1 MIPLSYAQ
9 RRMWFINRFE
19 GPSATYNI
27 PLLLRCRGPLD
38 TATLRAAFQDV
49 MARHEV
55 LRTVFTEVDGQPY
68 QRILDPADLEL
79 PWTDWGRVA
88 PERVSG
94 VIASVTGSWFD
105 LAADVPLRG
114 CVVRSADEEFLV
126 VLVIHHIAGDG
137 GSLAP
142 LARDVSA
149 AYRARV
155 SGTAPDWPELRVQ
168 YSDYALWQREL
179 LGDENDPDSVVTA
192 QTAYWRE
199 ELAGISRPLPLPLDR
214 PRPAVASFRGE
225 TVPVGLSDSL
235 FAEVEELAQARGV
248 TVSMVLQSALAVL
261 LHRLSGQEDIT
272 IGSPIAGRTDEALND
287 LVGFFVN
294 TWALRLKLN
303 SERTFGWVLE
313 QVRQKAIAAYDHQD
327 VPFERLVELLRPERS
342 TAHHPLFQVVL
353 AWQNNTPPRLDLPG
367 LTVTMEPLPT
377 HSAKFD
383 LFFNLAPDGATGSAV
398 GEIEYA
404 TDLFDRSTVEEIAA
418 RFVAVVDEVVA
429 DPGTVVGVPDG
440 GGSGARLDDAERR
453 KILVEWNDTARAFP
467 CPGPVHLLFEE
478 QAALRPDA
486 IALRWAGGSTLTYGE
501 LNRWANHIAWDLKER
516 GVGPETVVGIGIR
529 RGPAMIAAVL
539 GVLKAGGAYLP
550 LEPALPADRVAG
562 MLADAGCALV
572 LSSPHTERWGVPDG
586 VALVEVADTWAEA
599 AGTWAEVTGTGPS
612 GADQDPQPHAAP
624 GRTPERRTPER
635 TAADRNPE
643 PTAGPD
649 STAYII
655 FTSGSTGKPKG
666 VAVTH
671 RPVLNLLHW
680 CYRTFAFGPDDVA
693 LCVTSLGFD
702 LSVFDVFGLLGC
714 GGGLYIADGV
724 QQRDPQLLLD
734 VLLTE
739 PITYWDSVPTTLN
752 QVASQFTDGHT
763 YRGTDN
769 LRLVFLSGDYTPL
782 SLPDEVRRVFTGA
795 EIVSLGGATEAT
807 VWSNYF
813 RVREID
819 PSWRSIPYGKPI
831 DNARYYVLDDDM
843 EPCPVGVEGDLYIGG
858 DCLCVGY
865 VNRPE
870 LTAERFVRDPFSAR
884 AGDRLYRTGDRASFF
899 PDGNICFLGRADN
912 QVKLRGFRVEPGEV
926 EHTLVRHPAVRQ
938 AIVTAREDRPG
949 DLRLVAYVVPDP
961 GAPVP
966 AGGSDDQVAEW
977 QEVYD
982 QAYSDDGGHGFGED
996 FTGWNSSYTGTPIP
1010 LEEMR
1015 AWRDAAVDSVLR
1027 HSPQRVLEIGAG
1039 SGLLLAHLAG
1049 HVAQYWA
1056 TDLSRAA
1063 VERLRAQVDPAG
1075 LGDRVRLRHQAADD
1089 VTGLPPGGFDTVLL
1103 NSVVQYFPDDGY
1115 LARVLD
1121 GAWELLAPGG
1131 RIVLGDLRRARS
1143 LPTLQTGV
1151 QRAKHPDAAPDVLR
1165 TTVEQAVLLEKELVV
1180 DPEWFLSWARR
1191 AGAAGTDVRVKHGTH
1206 HNELTRHRYEVVLHK
1221 PRGPEP
1227 GGAPHPLADIPA
1239 LAWEGDLDRLADR
1252 VRGTARP
1259 ALRITGVP
1267 NARLTEEAAAARAL
1281 GLDDSAPP
1289 TTPPLDPAEITA
1301 WAARH
1306 GWEAVPTWSP
1316 DAVDLLDV
1324 VVLREPT
1331 AGTALTGTCRA
1342 ATDERPRANDPAAAA
1357 AVTALLPALRT
1368 HLRESLP
1375 EYMVPAAVVPIAT
1388 VPLTDNGKPD
1398 RRALPAPDYTAG
1410 AGRAPADAAE
1420 ESLCALFA
1428 AVLGLDRVGVD
1439 DNFFAI
1445 GGHSLLATRLV
1456 SRIRGEHGV
1465 EIPIRVVFQSPTVAE
1480 LADHLTTLSDVRPP
1494 LAPRERPERLPLSY
1508 AQQRLWF
1515 IHRFEGASATYN
1527 IALALRLR
1535 GDIDAA
1541 ALRRAVH
1548 DVVVRHESL
1557 RTVFGEADGQPHQRI
1572 LEPAAVTVPWQERE
1586 VTEAELPGLLREE
1599 ARRPFD
1605 LSAEI
1610 PFRSWLLRTGE
1621 HDAVFLIGAHHIAA
1635 DGWSALPLAQD
1646 LTTAYEARRADRAPG
1661 WEPLPV
1667 QYADY
1672 TLWQREL
1679 LGDDATPGSRYRR
1692 QLDYWTTQLAGLPE
1706 TVSPP
1711 ADRPRPAVASYA
1723 GDLVPLA
1730 IDPRLTDGVRRLAQE
1745 HGATVSMV
1753 LQAALAAL
1761 LTRLGAGTDVPIG
1774 SPIAGRTDEAL
1785 GRLVGFFVN
1794 TWVLRADTSGDPAF
1808 TELLGRVRESSLAAY
1823 DHQDIPFEH
1832 LVEVLNP
1839 VRSPAHHPLFQVCL
1853 ALQNNARPE
1862 FDLPGLTVSEEPFAL
1877 RTARFD
1883 LFISLTEHDDDAAAP
1898 ARIEGFAEYATELF
1912 DAGTVTALLDRWLH
1926 LLRQVVAAP
1935 DTPIGA
1941 VDVLAGHER
1950 AALTRFGGRGRDARF
1965 AAGTL
1970 HERFAATA
1978 AANPDATAL
1987 VTADA
1992 TRTWTYAELDRWAN
2006 RLAHHFRARG
2016 ALPHSRVA
2024 LVLERSPLLVAA
2036 VLGVLKAGATYVPV
2050 DPTHPP
2056 ERVDFLLADL
2066 DPALTVDETLTEADL
2081 DGLPATP
2088 PDTAGV
2094 GEHAVAYVMYT
2105 SGSTGRPKG
2114 VEVTHRNVVDLAL
2127 DDCFAGDA
2135 HRRVLLHSPHTFD
2148 ASTYEMWVPLLGGGT
2163 AVVAR
2168 AGRPDTAEL
2177 ARAITERGVTGL
2189 WLTAGL
2195 FAVMAEQ
2202 HAACFRAVREVWA
2215 GGDVLSPTA
2224 VRAVLDACPGTTVVN
2239 GYGPTETTTFASR
2252 HRVAAS
2258 AQCTDPLPI
2267 GTPMDGSRLLVL
2279 DDRLRPVPPGVVGEL
2294 YIGGDG
2300 VARGYAGRPGLTAT
2314 RFVPDPS
2321 GPPGSRTY
2329 RTGDLVRW
2337 DAAGRLHYVSRS
2349 DDQIKLRGFRVE
2361 PGELETVLRDQDGV
2375 ANAVVAVRRDRL
2387 GDRGMVAYVVP
2398 DGSASTGRD
2407 AAEQIGEWRE
2417 IYDTM
2422 YGGTTVEADGVGEDF
2437 TGWNSSYTGS
2447 PIPLEEMRDWREAV
2461 LRRVRALRPRRV
2473 LEIGVGSGLL
2483 LGPLAPETEEYW
2495 GTDFSAPV
2503 VERLRAQTGA
2513 DPRLDGRITLRCQP
2527 ADDPEGLPAG
2537 HFDTVVLNSVVQYFP
2552 DADYLTRVL
2561 DLAMD
2566 RLAPGGRVL
2575 IGDVRN
2581 HRTLRAF
2588 SAAVHRCR
2596 RPDDGPAAVQAA
2608 VERAVL
2614 GEKELLADPGFFVRW
2629 AEARPDAVATD
2640 IRLKR
2645 GTHHNELTRHRYE
2658 VVLHKAPAS
2667 PLHLGELPEAVWGAE
2682 VRGLDGLEAALA
2694 RHGGGL
2700 RLTGI
2705 PNARLAGEAAEWGAT
2720 PELGGTLD
2728 PADLE
2733 EWGARRGIAVYCTWS
2748 ARAGDCFEAAVLP
2761 DVDAVC
2767 CDGLYRPAGA
2777 PSARQTN
2784 VPAVSRRVSR
2794 LPSVLR
2800 ERLASRLPE
2809 FMMPGEIV
2817 VLDRLP
2823 LTENGKVDRAALPA
2837 PDPVGGDHQAPRTP
2851 REEELAALFAEV
2863 LGLDR
2868 IGVHD
2873 DFFASGG
2880 HSLRLTR
2887 LVWRIHEDLGVD
2899 VPIRTVF
2906 QYPTVAELAVQM
2918 SADTEAAF
2926 EDPFA
2931 VLLPIRTEGHR
2942 PPLWWL
2948 HPGGGLS
2955 WPYLGFARQV
2965 DPDWP
2970 MYGIQARGFDG
2981 TTPPAGSIDEMVE
2994 DYLAQVLEVQPN
3006 GPYHLLGWSFGGT
3019 LAHAMAAELQRRG
3032 HEVALLALLDAAPS
3046 RHFTDLEAL
3055 DEAMVRRFLAN
3066 YMGHLAGME
3075 EYPSLVA
3082 TASSIF
3088 VGQMEQMRRFTS
3100 PRYRGDIVFFNA
3112 LLDPETH
3119 DKRELEE
3126 ELEVLWQEH
3135 VDGRVQRVDIACAHN
3150 EMYWPR
3156 NVAEISRTLNRI
3168 LRTGSH
3174 TDSTENGAERT
3185 GGHG

>member
-1 MIPLSYAQ
+1 MTPLSYAQ

-19 GPSATYNI
+19 GPSSTYNI
-27 PLLLRCRGPLD
+27 PLLLRCHGPLD
-38 TATLRAAFQDV
+38 TVALRAAFRDV
-49 MARHEV
+49 MVRHEV
-55 LRTVFTEVDGQPY
+55 LRTVFAETDGQPY
-68 QRILDPADLEL
+68 QRVLDPAEIEL
-79 PWTDWGRVA
+79 PWQDWGRVA
-88 PERVSG
+88 PERVPG
-94 VIASVTGSWFD
+94 VVASVSGSWFD
-105 LAADVPLRG
+105 LSTDVPLRG
-114 CVVRSADEEFLV
+114 CVLQSGDEEFLV

-142 LARDVSA
+142 LARDVST

-155 SGTAPDWPELRVQ
+155 TGTAPDWPELPVQ
-168 YSDYALWQREL
+168 YSDYALWQQEM
-179 LGDENDPDSVVTA
+179 LGDEKDPDSVVSV
-192 QTAYWRE
+192 QSAYWRE
-199 ELAGISRPLPLPLDR
+199 ELAGLSKPLPLPLDR
-214 PRPAVASFRGE
+214 PRPEVASFRGGS
-225 TVPVGLSDSL
+225 VPIGLS
-235 FAEVEELAQARGV
+235 AELRAAAEKLAQTNGV
-248 TVSMVLQSALAVL
+248 TTAIVLQAALVVL
-261 LHRLSGQEDIT
+261 LHRLGGGKDVT
-272 IGSPIAGRTDEALND
+272 VGSPIAGRTEDALSE

-294 TWALRLKLN
+294 SWTLRVQLTAD
-303 SERTFGWVLE
+303 RTFEWVLE
-313 QVRQKAIAAYDHQD
+313 QVRKKALAAYDHQD

-353 AWQNNTPPRLDLPG
+353 AWQNNTPPHLDLPG

-377 HSAKFD
+377 GSAKFD
-383 LFFNLAPDGATGSAV
+383 LFFNLAPDDSTGSVV

-404 TDLFDRSTVEEIAA
+404 TDLFDRSTVEDIAA
-418 RFVAVVDEVVA
+418 RFVAVVEEAVA
-429 DPGTVVGVPDG
+429 DPRTTVGAAAEA
-440 GGSGARLDDAERR
+440 GSGRSGDTLDAAERH
-453 KILVEWNDTARAFP
+453 KILVEWNDTARP
-467 CPGPVHLLFEE
+467 VHCPGPVHLLFEE
-478 QAALRPDA
+478 QAARRPDA
-486 IALRWAGGSTLTYGE
+486 TALRWAGGTMTYGE
-501 LNRWANHIAWDLKER
+501 LNRWANRVAWGLKER
-516 GVGPETVVGIGIR
+516 GVGPETVVGVGVP

-562 MLADAGCALV
+562 MLADAGCSLV
-572 LSSPHTERWGVPDG
+572 LSTPDTERWALPDG
-586 VALVEVADTWAEA
+586 VRLVELADARS
-599 AGTWAEVTGTGPS
+599 P
-612 GADQDPQPHAAP
+612 GADHD
-624 GRTPERRTPER
+624 
-635 TAADRNPE
+635 PE
-643 PTAGPD
+643 PAAGPD
-649 STAYII
+649 NTAYII

-671 RPVLNLLHW
+671 RPVHNLLDW
-680 CYRTFAFGPDDVA
+680 CYRTFAFGPDDVV

-702 LSVFDVFGLLGC
+702 LSVFDIFGLLGC
-714 GGGLYIADGV
+714 GGGVYIADAV

-739 PITYWDSVPTTLN
+739 PITFWDSVPTTLN
-752 QVASQFTDGHT
+752 QVASLLTEDGG
-763 YRGTDN
+763 YQGTDD

-819 PSWRSIPYGKPI
+819 PAWRSIPYGRPI
-831 DNARYYVLDDDM
+831 DNARYYVLDENM

-884 AGDRLYRTGDRASFF
+884 EGDRLYRTGDRASFF

-912 QVKLRGFRVEPGEV
+912 QVKLRGFRVEPGEI
-926 EHTLVRHPAVRQ
+926 EHALVRHPAVRQ
-938 AIVTAREDRPG
+938 AIVTAREDQPG
-949 DLRLVAYVVPDP
+949 DLRLVAYVVPDT
-961 GAPVP
+961 GALPP
-966 AGGSDDQVAEW
+966 ACGTDDQVGEW

-982 QAYSDDGGHGFGED
+982 QTYSDDSGHGFGED
-996 FTGWNSSYTGTPIP
+996 FTGWNNSSTGEPIP

-1015 AWRDAAVDSVLR
+1015 AWRDAAVKGVLCW
-1027 HSPQRVLEIGAG
+1027 SPERVLELGVG
-1039 SGLLLAHLAG
+1039 TGLLLAHIAG
-1049 HVAQYWA
+1049 RVEEYWA
-1056 TDLSRAA
+1056 TDFSRA
-1063 VERLRAQVDPAG
+1063 VIDRLGDQVTRAG
-1075 LGDRVRLRHQAADD
+1075 LADRVRLRHQAADD
-1089 VTGLPPGGFDTVLL
+1089 LTGLPRGGFDTVVL
-1103 NSVVQYFPDDGY
+1103 NSVVQYFPDERY

-1131 RIVLGDLRRARS
+1131 RIVLGDIRRAAS
-1143 LPTLQTGV
+1143 LRTLQTGV
-1151 QRAKHPDAAPDVLR
+1151 QRAKHPDAAPAVLR
-1165 TTVEQAVLLEKELVV
+1165 TTVDQAVLLEKELVV
-1180 DPEWFLSWARR
+1180 DPEWFLRWAHR
-1191 AGAAGTDVRVKHGTH
+1191 AGAAGADIRAKDGIH

-1221 PRGPEP
+1221 PGTEP
-1227 GGAPHPLADIPA
+1227 ADASRRLDGVPT
-1239 LAWEGDLDRLADR
+1239 LAWEGDLGRLADR
-1252 VRGTARP
+1252 ICDRP
-1259 ALRITGVP
+1259 EPSVRITGIP

-1281 GLDDSAPP
+1281 GLDGSAAPEL
-1289 TTPPLDPAEITA
+1289 PPLDPAEIRA

-1306 GWEAVPTWSP
+1306 GWDAVPTWSA

-1324 VVLREPT
+1324 VVLRDGPA
-1331 AGTALTGTCRA
+1331 AGTPLTGTYLP
-1342 ATDERPRANDPAAAA
+1342 ATDGRTPANDPAAAA
-1357 AVTALLPALRT
+1357 AVTALLPALRG
-1368 HLRESLP
+1368 HLRETLP
-1375 EYMVPAAVVPIAT
+1375 EYMIPAAIVPIAA

-1410 AGRAPADAAE
+1410 GGRAPATPEE

-1439 DNFFAI
+1439 DNFFSI

-1456 SRIRGEHGV
+1456 SRIRAEHGV
-1465 EIPIRVVFQSPTVAE
+1465 EIPIRAVFQSPTVAE
-1480 LADHLTTLSDVRPP
+1480 LAAHLTTLNHLRAPLRPQV
-1494 LAPRERPERLPLSY
+1494 RPERLPLSY

-1515 IHRFEGASATYN
+1515 IHRFEGPSATYN
-1527 IALALRLR
+1527 VALALRMR
-1535 GDIDAA
+1535 GALDAA
-1541 ALRRAVH
+1541 ALRLAVH
-1548 DVVVRHESL
+1548 DVVARHESL
-1557 RTVFGEADGQPHQRI
+1557 RTVFGEADGQPYQRI
-1572 LEPAAVTVPWQERE
+1572 LPPAVVEVPWEERE
-1586 VTEAELPGLLREE
+1586 VTEAELPGVLRAA

-1605 LSAEI
+1605 LAAEI

-1621 HDAVFLIGAHHIAA
+1621 REAVFLIGAHHIAA

-1646 LTTAYEARRADRAPG
+1646 LTTAYEARRAGRAPE

-1679 LGDDATPGSRYRR
+1679 LGDSENPGSLYRR

-1706 TVSPP
+1706 TVTPP
-1711 ADRPRPAVASYA
+1711 TDRPRPAVASYA

-1730 IDPRLTDGVRRLAQE
+1730 LDPQLTDGVRRMARE
-1745 HGATVSMV
+1745 SGATVSMV

-1785 GRLVGFFVN
+1785 NRLVGFFVN
-1794 TWVLRADTSGDPAF
+1794 TWVLRADTSGDPSFA
-1808 TELLGRVRESSLAAY
+1808 ELVGRVREGSLAAY

-1853 ALQNNARPE
+1853 ALQNNTRPE
-1862 FDLPGLTVSEEPFAL
+1862 FYLTGLTVTEEPFSL
-1877 RTARFD
+1877 GTARFD
-1883 LFISLTEHDDDAAAP
+1883 LFISVTERDEEGAP

-1912 DAGTVTALLDRWLH
+1912 DAGTVRTLLDRWLH
-1926 LLRQVVAAP
+1926 FLRQAVAAP
-1935 DTPIGA
+1935 HTPIGS
-1941 VDVLAGHER
+1941 VGVLTEHER
-1950 AALTRFGGRGRDARF
+1950 AVLSAWGGPARSAGF
-1965 AAGTL
+1965 EAGTL
-1970 HERFAATA
+1970 PERFAAAVA
-1978 AANPDATAL
+1978 ATPDATAL
-1987 VTADA
+1987 VSADS
-1992 TRTWTYAELDRWAN
+1992 TLSWTYAELDRWAN

-2016 ALPHSRVA
+2016 ARPADRVA
-2024 LVLERSPLLVAA
+2024 LVMERSPLLVAA
-2036 VLGVLKAGATYVPV
+2036 ILGVLKAGAAYAPV
-2050 DPTHPP
+2050 DPTYPP
-2056 ERVDFLLADL
+2056 ERIDFLLADL
-2066 DPALTVDETLTEADL
+2066 DPAVIVDEGLAEEDL
-2081 DGLPATP
+2081 DGLPDSP
-2088 PDTAGV
+2088 PEVEGV
-2094 GEHAVAYVMYT
+2094 GEHAIAYVMYT

-2127 DDCFAGDA
+2127 DGCFRTGA
-2135 HRRVLLHSPHTFD
+2135 HRRVLVHSPHTFD

-2177 ARAITERGVTGL
+2177 ARVITEREVTAL

-2202 HAACFRAVREVWA
+2202 HAECFGAVQEVWA

-2224 VRAVLDACPGTTVVN
+2224 VRAVLDACPGVTVVN

-2252 HRVAAS
+2252 HRMAS
-2258 AQCTDPLPI
+2258 PAQCTDPLPI

-2321 GPPGSRTY
+2321 AQPGARVY

-2337 DAAGRLHYVSRS
+2337 DTAGRLHYVSRS
-2349 DDQIKLRGFRVE
+2349 DDQLKLRGFRVE
-2361 PGELETVLRDQDGV
+2361 PGELEAALREQDGV

-2387 GDRGMVAYVVP
+2387 GERRMVAYVVP
-2398 DGSASTGRD
+2398 DSTASTGRD
-2407 AAEQIGEWRE
+2407 ATEQVGEWRE

-2422 YGGTTVEADGVGEDF
+2422 YGGTEVATDTVGEDF
-2437 TGWNSSYTGS
+2437 TGWNSSYTGR
-2447 PIPLEEMRDWREAV
+2447 PIPLAEMRSWREAV
-2461 LRRVRALRPRRV
+2461 LARVRSLRPRRV

-2483 LGPLAPETEEYW
+2483 LGPLAPEAEEYW

-2503 VERLRAQTGA
+2503 IERLRAQTIA
-2513 DPRLDGRITLRCQP
+2513 DRRLSGKVTLRCQP
-2527 ADDPEGLPAG
+2527 ADDADGLPAG
-2537 HFDTVVLNSVVQYFP
+2537 YFDTVILNSVVQYFP
-2552 DADYLTRVL
+2552 DADYLAQVL

-2566 RLAPGGRVL
+2566 RLAPGGRVVL
-2575 IGDVRN
+2575 GDVRN
-2581 HRTLRAF
+2581 YRTLRTFA
-2588 SAAVHRCR
+2588 AAVHRCR
-2596 RPDDGPAAVQAA
+2596 QPADGPAAVQAA

-2614 GEKELLADPGFFVRW
+2614 AEKELVVDPGFFTRW
-2629 AEARPDAVATD
+2629 AEARPDAVAAD
-2640 IRLKR
+2640 IRLKQ

-2658 VVLHKAPAS
+2658 VVLHKAPAK
-2667 PLHLGELPEAVWGAE
+2667 PLDLGDLPEAVWASE
-2682 VRGLDGLEAALA
+2682 VRELADLETALA
-2694 RHGGGL
+2694 RHGGRL
-2700 RLTGI
+2700 RLTRV
-2705 PNARLAGEAAEWGAT
+2705 PNARLAGEAAEWGA
-2720 PELGGTLD
+2720 PAELGGTLD
-2728 PADLE
+2728 PAELE
-2733 EWGARRGIAVYCTWS
+2733 AWGARRGLAVYCTWS
-2748 ARAGDCFEAAVLP
+2748 AQAGDCYEAAVLP

-2777 PSARQTN
+2777 ASARLAN
-2784 VPAVSRRVSR
+2784 VPAVSRRASR
-2794 LPSVLR
+2794 LPSLLR
-2800 ERLASRLPE
+2800 ERLAGRLPE
-2809 FMMPGEIV
+2809 FMMPAEIV

-2823 LTENGKVDRAALPA
+2823 LTENGKVDRAALPE
-2837 PDPVGGDHQAPRTP
+2837 PDPVDGEHRAPRTP

-2868 IGVHD
+2868 IGIDD
-2873 DFFASGG
+2873 DFFACGG

-2887 LVWRIHEDLGVD
+2887 LVWRIHEKLGLD

-2906 QYPTVAELAVQM
+2906 QYPTVAELAAQLSTDVD
-2918 SADTEAAF
+2918 ADF

-2931 VLLPIRTEGHR
+2931 VLLPIRTEGQQ

-2955 WPYLGFARQV
+2955 WPYLGFARHL
-2965 DPDWP
+2965 DPAWP
-2970 MYGIQARGFDG
+2970 LYGIQARGFDG
-2981 TTPPAGSIDEMVE
+2981 TTAPAGSIEEMVE
-2994 DYLAQVLEVQPN
+2994 DYLGQVLQVQPS

-3046 RHFTDLEAL
+3046 SHFADLEAL
-3055 DEAMVRRFLAN
+3055 DESMVRRYLAN

-3075 EYPSLVA
+3075 EYPSLVT

-3088 VGQMEQMRRFTS
+3088 IGQMEQMRRFTS
-3100 PRYRGDIVFFNA
+3100 PRYRGDVVFFNA

-3119 DKRELEE
+3119 DKRELDED
-3126 ELEVLWQEH
+3126 LDVLWKEH
-3135 VDGRVQRVDIACAHN
+3135 VDGRVQRIDMACAHN

-3156 NVAEISRTLNRI
+3156 NAAEISRTINRI
-3168 LRTGSH
+3168 LR
-3174 TDSTENGAERT
+3174 AAQ
-3185 GGHG
+3185 

>member
-1 MIPLSYAQ
+1 MTPLSYAQ

-19 GPSATYNI
+19 GPSSTYNI
-27 PLLLRCRGPLD
+27 PLLLRCHGPLD
-38 TATLRAAFQDV
+38 TVALRAAFCDV
-49 MARHEV
+49 MIRHEV
-55 LRTVFTEVDGQPY
+55 LRTVFAEADGQPY
-68 QRILDPADLEL
+68 QRVLDPDEIEL
-79 PWTDWGRVA
+79 PWQDWGRVA
-88 PERVSG
+88 PERIPGVVASVSG
-94 VIASVTGSWFD
+94 SWID
-105 LAADVPLRG
+105 LSTDVPLRG
-114 CVVRSADEEFLV
+114 CVLQSGDEEYLV

-142 LARDVSA
+142 LARDVST

-155 SGTAPDWPELRVQ
+155 TGTAPDWSELLVQ
-168 YSDYALWQREL
+168 YSDYALWQHEM
-179 LGDENDPDSVVTA
+179 LGDERDPDSVVA
-192 QTAYWRE
+192 VQSAYWRE
-199 ELAGISRPLPLPLDR
+199 ELAGVSKPLPLPLDR
-214 PRPAVASFRGE
+214 PRPEVASFRGGS
-225 TVPVGLSDSL
+225 VPVGLP
-235 FAEVEELAQARGV
+235 AELRAGVEKLAQTHGV
-248 TVSMVLQSALAVL
+248 TTSIVLQAALVTL
-261 LHRLSGQEDIT
+261 LHRLGGGKDVT
-272 IGSPIAGRTDEALND
+272 VGSPIAGRTEEALNE

-294 TWALRLKLN
+294 TWTLRVQVTADQPF
-303 SERTFGWVLE
+303 EWVLE
-313 QVRQKAIAAYDHQD
+313 QVRKKALAAYDHQD

-353 AWQNNTPPRLDLPG
+353 AWQNNTPPHLDLPG

-377 HSAKFD
+377 GSAKFD
-383 LFFNLAPDGATGSAV
+383 LFFNLAPDESTGSVV
-398 GEIEYA
+398 GEVEYA

-418 RFVAVVDEVVA
+418 RFVAVVEEVVA
-429 DPGTVVGVPDG
+429 DPRTPVGAAAEAGPGRSGGT
-440 GGSGARLDDAERR
+440 LDAAERQ
-453 KILVEWNDTARAFP
+453 KILVEWNDTAHPFH

-478 QAALRPDA
+478 QAARRPDA
-486 IALRWAGGSTLTYGE
+486 TALRWAGGTMTYGE
-501 LNRWANHIAWDLKER
+501 LNRWANRVAWDLKGR
-516 GVGPETVVGIGIR
+516 GVGPETVVGVGVP
-529 RGPAMIAAVL
+529 RGPVMIAAVL

-562 MLADAGCALV
+562 MLADAGCSLV
-572 LSSPHTERWGVPDG
+572 VSTPDTERWALPDG
-586 VALVEVADTWAEA
+586 VGLVELTDARSP
-599 AGTWAEVTGTGPS
+599 GP
-612 GADQDPQPHAAP
+612 DND
-624 GRTPERRTPER
+624 
-635 TAADRNPE
+635 PE
-643 PTAGPD
+643 PAAGPD
-649 STAYII
+649 NTAYII

-671 RPVLNLLHW
+671 RPVHNLLDW
-680 CYRTFAFGPDDVA
+680 CYRTFAFGPNDVA

-714 GGGLYIADGV
+714 GGGVYIADAV

-739 PITYWDSVPTTLN
+739 PITFWDSVPTTLN
-752 QVASQFTDGHT
+752 QVASRLTEDGG
-763 YRGTDN
+763 YEGTDH

-819 PSWRSIPYGKPI
+819 PAWRSIPYGRPI
-831 DNARYYVLDDDM
+831 DNARYYVLDENM

-884 AGDRLYRTGDRASFF
+884 EGDRLYRTGDRASFF

-912 QVKLRGFRVEPGEV
+912 QVKLRGFRVEPGEI

-949 DLRLVAYVVPDP
+949 DLRLVAYVVPDT
-961 GAPVP
+961 GALRPDGD
-966 AGGSDDQVAEW
+966 ADEQVGEW

-982 QAYSDDGGHGFGED
+982 QAYFHDNGHGFGED
-996 FTGWNSSYTGTPIP
+996 FTGWNSSFTGEPIP
-1010 LEEMR
+1010 LDEMR
-1015 AWRDAAVDSVLR
+1015 DWRDAAVERVLCW
-1027 HSPQRVLEIGAG
+1027 SPERVLELGVG
-1039 SGLLLAHLAG
+1039 TGLLLAHIAG
-1049 HVAQYWA
+1049 RVEEYWA
-1056 TDLSRAA
+1056 TDFSQAVIDRLGDQVSRA
-1063 VERLRAQVDPAG
+1063 G
-1075 LGDRVRLRHQAADD
+1075 LADRVRLRRQAADD
-1089 VTGLPPGGFDTVLL
+1089 FTGLPRGTFDTVVL
-1103 NSVVQYFPDDGY
+1103 NSVVQYFPDERY

-1131 RIVLGDLRRARS
+1131 RIVLGDVRRASS
-1143 LPTLQTGV
+1143 LRTLQTGV
-1151 QRAKHPDAAPDVLR
+1151 QRTKHPDAAPDVLR
-1165 TTVEQAVLLEKELVV
+1165 TTVDQAVLLEKELVV
-1180 DPEWFLSWARR
+1180 DPEWFLRWAHR
-1191 AGAAGTDVRVKHGTH
+1191 AGATGADIRAKNGIH

-1221 PRGPEP
+1221 PGTAPA
-1227 GGAPHPLADIPA
+1227 GAPRWLDAVPT
-1239 LAWEGDLDRLADR
+1239 LAWEGDLGQLADR
-1252 VRGTARP
+1252 LRDRSEP
-1259 ALRITGVP
+1259 AVRITGIP

-1281 GLDDSAPP
+1281 GLDDSAAPEL
-1289 TTPPLDPAEITA
+1289 PPLDPDKIRS

-1306 GWEAVPTWSP
+1306 GWDAVPTWSA

-1324 VVLREPT
+1324 IVLRDGPA
-1331 AGTALTGTCRA
+1331 AGTTLTGTYLP
-1342 ATDERPRANDPAAAA
+1342 ATDGRALANDPAAA
-1357 AVTALLPALRT
+1357 AVTALLPALRG
-1368 HLRESLP
+1368 HLRETLP
-1375 EYMVPAAVVPIAT
+1375 EYMVPAAIVPIAA

-1398 RRALPAPDYTAG
+1398 RRALPVPDYAVG
-1410 AGRAPADAAE
+1410 GGRAPSTPEE

-1439 DNFFAI
+1439 DNFFTV

-1456 SRIRGEHGV
+1456 SRIRAEHGV

-1480 LADHLTTLSDVRPP
+1480 LAAHLNTLSNVRPP
-1494 LAPRERPERLPLSY
+1494 LRPQVRPERLPLSY

-1515 IHRFEGASATYN
+1515 IHRFEGPSATYN
-1527 IALALRLR
+1527 VTLALRMR
-1535 GDIDAA
+1535 GELDAA
-1541 ALRRAVH
+1541 ALRRAVR

-1557 RTVFGEADGQPHQRI
+1557 RTVFGEADGQPYQRI
-1572 LEPAAVTVPWQERE
+1572 LEPAVVEVPWEERE
-1586 VTEAELPGLLREE
+1586 LTEAELPGALRAA

-1605 LSAEI
+1605 LAAEI
-1610 PFRSWLLRTGE
+1610 PIRSWLLRTGE
-1621 HDAVFLIGAHHIAA
+1621 REAVFLIGAHHIAA

-1646 LTTAYEARRADRAPG
+1646 LTTAYEARRAGRAPE

-1679 LGDDATPGSRYRR
+1679 LGDTDTPGSLYRR

-1711 ADRPRPAVASYA
+1711 ADRPRPAAASYA

-1730 IDPRLTDGVRRLAQE
+1730 LDPQLTDGVRRLARE
-1745 HGATVSMV
+1745 TGATVSMV
-1753 LQAALAAL
+1753 LQATLAAL
-1761 LTRLGAGTDVPIG
+1761 LTRLGAGTDVSIG

-1785 GRLVGFFVN
+1785 NRLVGFFVN
-1794 TWVLRADTSGDPAF
+1794 TWVLRADTSGDPSF
-1808 TELLGRVRESSLAAY
+1808 TELVGRVRESSLAAY

-1832 LVEVLNP
+1832 LVEKLNP

-1862 FDLPGLTVSEEPFAL
+1862 FHLAGLTVTEEPFSPG
-1877 RTARFD
+1877 TSRFD
-1883 LFISLTEHDDDAAAP
+1883 LFISVTEQDEDGAP
-1898 ARIEGFAEYATELF
+1898 ARIEGFAEYATELY
-1912 DAGTVTALLDRWLH
+1912 DAGTVSTLLDRWLH
-1926 LLRQVVAAP
+1926 VLRQVVAAP
-1935 DTPIGA
+1935 QTPIGS
-1941 VDVLAGHER
+1941 VGVLAEHER
-1950 AALTRFGGRGRDARF
+1950 AAIGGWGGGGRDARF
-1965 AAGTL
+1965 EAGTL
-1970 HERFAATA
+1970 AERFAATA
-1978 AANPDATAL
+1978 AVTPDATAL
-1987 VTADA
+1987 VSADGTLA
-1992 TRTWTYAELDRWAN
+1992 WTYDELDRWAN

-2016 ALPHSRVA
+2016 ARPDSRVA

-2036 VLGVLKAGATYVPV
+2036 VLGVLKTGAAYVPV
-2050 DPTHPP
+2050 DPTYPP
-2056 ERVDFLLADL
+2056 ERIDFLLADL
-2066 DPALTVDETLTEADL
+2066 APAVTVYEDLAEEDL
-2081 DGLPATP
+2081 DGLPDSP
-2088 PDTAGV
+2088 PGTEGV

-2127 DDCFAGDA
+2127 DGCFGTGA
-2135 HRRVLLHSPHTFD
+2135 HHRVLLHSPHTFD

-2168 AGRPDTAEL
+2168 AGRPDTTEL
-2177 ARAITERGVTGL
+2177 ARVITEREVTGL

-2202 HAACFRAVREVWA
+2202 HAECFGAVQEVWA

-2224 VRAVLDACPGTTVVN
+2224 VRAVLDACPGVTVVN

-2252 HRVAAS
+2252 HRVASA

-2267 GTPMDGSRLLVL
+2267 GSPMDGSRLLVL
-2279 DDRLRPVPPGVVGEL
+2279 DDRLLPVPPGVVGEL

-2321 GPPGSRTY
+2321 GQPGARMY

-2337 DAAGRLHYVSRS
+2337 NTAGCLQYISRS
-2349 DDQIKLRGFRVE
+2349 DEQIKLRGFRVE
-2361 PGELETVLRDQDGV
+2361 PGELETVLREEDGV
-2375 ANAVVAVRRDRL
+2375 ANAVVTVRQDRL
-2387 GDRGMVAYVVP
+2387 GERRMVAYVVP
-2398 DGSASTGRD
+2398 DGSVSTGRD
-2407 AAEQIGEWRE
+2407 AAEQVGEWRE

-2422 YGGTTVEADGVGEDF
+2422 YGGMEVDTDESEDF
-2437 TGWNSSYTGS
+2437 TGWNSSYTS
-2447 PIPLEEMRDWREAV
+2447 RPIPLPEMRAWREAV
-2461 LRRVRALRPRRV
+2461 LRRVRSLHPRRM

-2483 LGPLAPETEEYW
+2483 LGPLAPDAEEYW

-2503 VERLRAQTGA
+2503 VERLRARTGA
-2513 DPRLDGRITLRCQP
+2513 DPLLSDTVSLRCQP
-2527 ADDPEGLPAG
+2527 ADDAEGLPTG
-2537 HFDTVVLNSVVQYFP
+2537 YFDTVILNSVVQYFP

-2566 RLAPGGRVL
+2566 RLAPGGRVV

-2581 HRTLRAF
+2581 YRTLRTFA
-2588 SAAVHRCR
+2588 AAVHRCR
-2596 RPDDGPAAVQAA
+2596 QPDDGPAAVQAA

-2614 GEKELLADPGFFVRW
+2614 GEKELVVDPGFFSRW
-2629 AEARPDAVATD
+2629 AETRPDAVAAD
-2640 IRLKR
+2640 IRLKQ

-2658 VVLHKAPAS
+2658 VVLHKAPAR
-2667 PLHLGELPEAVWGAE
+2667 PLHLGDLPEEVWGVE
-2682 VRGLDGLEAALA
+2682 VRELADLENALA
-2694 RHGGGL
+2694 RQGGRL
-2700 RLTGI
+2700 RLTRI
-2705 PNARLAGEAAEWGAT
+2705 PNTRLAGEAAEWGA
-2720 PELGGTLD
+2720 PAEVGGTLD

-2733 EWGARRGIAVYCTWS
+2733 AWGARRGLAVYCTWS
-2748 ARAGDCFEAAVLP
+2748 AQAGDCFEAIVMP

-2767 CDGLYRPAGA
+2767 CDGVYRPASVS
-2777 PSARQTN
+2777 SARLAN

-2794 LPSVLR
+2794 LPSLLR
-2800 ERLASRLPE
+2800 ERLAGRLPE
-2809 FMMPGEIV
+2809 FMMPADIV

-2823 LTENGKVDRAALPA
+2823 LTENGKVDRAALPE
-2837 PDPVGGDHQAPRTP
+2837 PDPVGGEHRAPRTP

-2863 LGLDR
+2863 LGMDR
-2868 IGVHD
+2868 IGIDD
-2873 DFFASGG
+2873 DFFACGG

-2887 LVWRIHEDLGVD
+2887 LVWRIHEKLGVD

-2906 QYPTVAELAVQM
+2906 QYPTVAALAAQL
-2918 SADTEAAF
+2918 SADTEADF

-2955 WPYLGFARQV
+2955 WPYLGFARHV
-2965 DPDWP
+2965 EPSWP
-2970 MYGIQARGFDG
+2970 LYGIQARGFDG
-2981 TTPPAGSIDEMVE
+2981 TTPPAGSIEEMVE
-2994 DYLAQVLEVQPN
+2994 DYLGQVLQVQPS

-3032 HEVALLALLDAAPS
+3032 REVALLALLDAAPS
-3046 RHFTDLEAL
+3046 SHFADLEAL
-3055 DEAMVRRFLAN
+3055 DEAMVRRYLAN

-3075 EYPSLVA
+3075 EYPSLVT

-3088 VGQMEQMRRFTS
+3088 IGQMEQMRRFTS
-3100 PRYRGDIVFFNA
+3100 PRYRGDVVFFNA
-3112 LLDPETH
+3112 LLDQETH
-3119 DKRELEE
+3119 DTRELDE
-3126 ELEVLWQEH
+3126 ELDVLWQEH
-3135 VDGRVQRVDIACAHN
+3135 VDGRVQRIDIACAHN

-3156 NVAEISRTLNRI
+3156 NAAEISRAINRY
-3168 LRTGSH
+3168 LR
-3174 TDSTENGAERT
+3174 AAQ
-3185 GGHG
+3185 